1 MHQIAHSIVSSHN
14 PKTMASYINFFPF
27 MEINYEIDNNV
38 ILAILDSFE
47 HWHHFLEGS
56 PHQINFVVWSQ

>member
-1 MHQIAHSIVSSHN
+1 
-14 PKTMASYINFFPF
+14 

-56 PHQINFVVWSQ
+56 PHQINFVV